1 MARRKVQPSPVLG
14 TALAMIDE
22 ASETLVTRGS
32 RFRHTFEVAL
42 DAVRPDPAQARKV
55 FDEAEIRSLAATL
68 AEHGQLQP
76 VLLRKD
82 TETRGRWIL
91 VAGERRWRAALSL
104 GWTAL
109 LAIEHDGDPEVASLL
124 ENLQRVDL
132 TPVEEARGIE
142 RLIQD
147 KGWRQEEAAAA
158 LGRSEPEISA
168 VLRIL
173 TLPEPVL
180 DAVLTSEL
188 KLAKNALVELARIKD
203 PATLDRLV
211 AAARHDGLTIRAIRA
226 AAGRRRGDATSLPAS
241 GMADPDLTRV
251 PDMALER
258 PPRRASL
265 RLLGSLTA
273 ALAAEGAAGRPLRA
287 EERDQLLRLKA
298 AIEQRLGA
306 G

>member
-1 MARRKVQPSPVLG
+1 MARRKIQPSPILG

-22 ASETLVTRGS
+22 ASETLVTRAS

-42 DAVRPDPAQARKV
+42 DAVRPDPVQARKV

-82 TETRGRWIL
+82 AEARGRWIL
-91 VAGERRWRAALSL
+91 VAGERRWRAAMSL

-142 RLIQD
+142 RLIRE

-180 DAVLTSEL
+180 EAVLTSEL
-188 KLAKNALVELARIKD
+188 RLAKNALVELARIKD
-203 PATLDRLV
+203 PAVLERLV
-211 AAARHDGLTIRAIRA
+211 AAAREDGLTIRAIRA
-226 AAGRRRGDATSLPAS
+226 AAGTAPRARAAAPAV
-241 GMADPDLTRV
+241 A
-251 PDMALER
+251 AER
-258 PPRRASL
+258 SPPRASL
-265 RLLGSLTA
+265 KLLGGL
-273 ALAAEGAAGRPLRA
+273 ALALAQEQAAGRPLRA
-287 EERDQLLRLKA
+287 GERDQLVRLKEAIDRRLA
-298 AIEQRLGA
+298 AG
-306 G
+306 